1 MNIEQLAIAIM
12 ADNHRPKLRPYL
24 QGNLDSLC
32 GVYALI
38 NGIRWA
44 LRNELVSAKGE
55 HWEELFRKLTDH
67 AIKSRGHLELV
78 NDGLS
83 LYGMIALTH
92 VAQDH
97 MREYHNIEV
106 VMRRP
111 FALRRPPPGRGR
123 GPVGRSVFWGGRVLP
138 GQGVPG
144 VGRVGVPG
152 ALRPGQRLSLQ
163 FGQHDVVDE
172 QRAHLFDS
180 DRQSHLAISAFQ
192 PAGFIDPK
200 RRRTHV
206 QPGSIILL
214 EFALR
219 IDV

>member
-1 MNIEQLAIAIM
+1 M
-12 ADNHRPKLRPYL
+12 ADKLQPRLRPYL

-44 LRNELVSAKGE
+44 LRNELVSDKGE

-97 MREYHNIEV
+97 MREYHDIEV

-111 FALRRPPPGRGR
+111 FALRRPLEASESLNTISDHLAQPNTA
-123 GPVGRSVFWGGRVLP
+123 VLAAVY
-138 GQGVPG
+138 GTLNHWCVIKQ
-144 VGRVGVPG
+144 
-152 ALRPGQRLSLQ
+152 L
-163 FGQHDVVDE
+163 DE

-180 DRQSHLAISAFQ
+180 DRLFRLPTSAFRPQ
-192 PAGFIDPK
+192 EFIESHK
-200 RRRTHV
+200 RRAHV
-206 QPGSIILL
+206 QPGSIIVMNISK
-214 EFALR
+214 R
-219 IDV
+219 

>member
-1 MNIEQLAIAIM
+1 MNTERLAMVLM
-12 ADNHRPKLRPYL
+12 ADKLQPRLRPYL

-44 LRNELVSAKGE
+44 LRNDLASAKGE
-55 HWEELFRKLTDH
+55 HWEDLFRKLTDH

-97 MREYHNIEV
+97 MREYHDIEV

-111 FALRRPPPGRGR
+111 FALRRPLEAME
-123 GPVGRSVFWGGRVLP
+123 SVNTISDHLAQSNTAVLAAVY
-138 GQGVPG
+138 GTLNHWCVIKQ
-144 VGRVGVPG
+144 
-152 ALRPGQRLSLQ
+152 L
-163 FGQHDVVDE
+163 DE

-180 DRQSHLAISAFQ
+180 DRQSHLPKSAFQ
-192 PAGFIDPK
+192 PLEFIEK
-200 RRRTHV
+200 SRRRAHV
-206 QPGSIILL
+206 QAGSIVTIHI
-214 EFALR
+214 R
-219 IDV
+219 KS

>member
-1 MNIEQLAIAIM
+1 MNTERLAMVLM
-12 ADNHRPKLRPYL
+12 ADKLQPRLRPYL

-32 GVYALI
+32 GIYALI

-111 FALRRPPPGRGR
+111 FALRRPLEAME
-123 GPVGRSVFWGGRVLP
+123 SVNTISDHLAQSNTAVLAAVY
-138 GQGVPG
+138 GTLNHWCVIK
-144 VGRVGVPG
+144 V
-152 ALRPGQRLSLQ
+152 L
-163 FGQHDVVDE
+163 DE
-172 QRAHLFDS
+172 QHAHLFDS
-180 DRQSHLAISAFQ
+180 DRQSHLPKSAFQ